1 MMMMMNDVMMLTT
14 TRNWTE
20 NLLAMNLLPAMD
32 SVASRAPP
40 SPQKIPLLPYEVLK
54 LSEHKK

>member
-1 MMMMMNDVMMLTT
+1 MMMNDVMMLTT
-14 TRNWTE
+14 RNLTE

-40 SPQKIPLLPYEVLK
+40 SPQKMPLLPYEVLK